1 MALHIFTS
9 HESSPGEF
17 FLDRYLGSALTLLHY
32 WTLPGLKLGLP
43 IISEMDE
50 KANSEDGFS
59 LSGADL
65 IGFKD
70 ELEIFERYWMGDTDG
85 KGRPDEFLPK
95 IRAIIDGVQHAIEN
109 DLVLH
114 VG

>member
-1 MALHIFTS
+1 MAIHIFTS
-9 HESSPGEF
+9 HESSPGF
-17 FLDRYLGSALTLLHY
+17 FLDRYLGSALTVLHY

-43 IISEMDE
+43 IILEMDE

-59 LSGADL
+59 LSGAGL

-70 ELEIFERYWMGDTDG
+70 ELEIFERYWMVNPDG
-85 KGRPDEFLPK
+85 KELTDEFLPM

-109 DLVLH
+109 DLVLG